1 MSHYQIA
8 ASVLSSDMAR
18 LGEEARDVLSAGADM
33 IHFDVMDNHYVPNL
47 TLGPQV
53 CQAMRRYGIEAPID
67 VHLMTKPVD
76 ALITAF
82 AQAGASSIAIHPEST
97 EHLDRSLQLITE
109 NNVSAGLALNPAT
122 SLDWLQYTI
131 DHLDFVLV
139 MTVNPGFGGQSFLQP
154 ILPKISRVKQF
165 ADHQGQDI
173 KVAVDG
179 GINAETID
187 RAALAGADRFIMG
200 SAIFKQDDYAQ
211 TIDDLH
217 RILDDVEQS
226 E

>member
-1 MSHYQIA
+1 
-8 ASVLSSDMAR
+8 
-18 LGEEARDVLSAGADM
+18 M